1 MDETIIRSEGLS
13 KTHRTEGVIVT
24 ALRDVD
30 LTIHPGEFVAAMG
43 PSGSGKTT
51 LMNLLGCLDRPS
63 DGRYWL
69 AGQEVSR
76 LSRNALA
83 EVRNR
88 QVGFVFQNYNLL
100 ARTTALENVELPLVY
115 GGMAASKR
123 RQRARD
129 LLASVGLSGREH
141 HLPSQLSGGQQQ
153 RVAIARA
160 LANGPK
166 LLLAD
171 EPTGALDTRSGL
183 EIMAIFQDLNRSGV
197 TVVMVTHE
205 AEVARYADRQISFR
219 DGRLVSDQTQRPDDA
234 SATVAILDREATA

>member
-1 MDETIIRSEGLS
+1 MDETIIRTEGLG
-13 KTHRTEGVIVT
+13 KTYRTEGVTVT

-30 LTIHPGEFVAAMG
+30 LTIRSGEFVAAMG

-83 EVRNR
+83 EIRNR

-129 LLASVGLSGREH
+129 LLTSVGLAGREH

-160 LANGPK
+160 LANDPK

-205 AEVARYADRQISFR
+205 PDVARYAGRQIAFR
-219 DGRLVSDQTQRPDDA
+219 DGRLVADQTQQPDDA
-234 SATVAILDREATA
+234 NAAVATLDRKDAA